1 MRQPLI
7 ALSVILGVVLL
18 RAGFVYFQGP
28 ARPPATKVETPSV
41 WVPDEY
47 MSPHLRILMFY
58 SAEES
63 PKLGRPS
70 TVCYGVTNA
79 VSVKLDPPLA
89 GIKPSISQCVEVTV
103 NQPQMLTLTATGK
116 QGEQAVAAFKL
127 GAPGRRPAFTSLQ
140 LSTFTP
146 RRGEAVTLCYGT
158 YAAERV
164 RLLPGGPPL
173 KPGKRQ
179 CIEWYP
185 AATRYRL
192 VAESQSG
199 RDEVPLPL
207 KFVQ

>member
-7 ALSVILGVVLL
+7 ALSVMIGVVLL
-18 RAGFVYFQGP
+18 RAGFVYLQGP
-28 ARPPATKVETPSV
+28 ARPPAAKLEAPTSEM
-41 WVPDEY
+41 PDEF

-63 PKLGRPS
+63 PRLGQPS

-89 GIKPSISQCVEVTV
+89 EIKPSISHCVEVTV
-103 NQPQMLTLTATGK
+103 NRPQVLTLTATGK
-116 QGEQAVAAFKL
+116 EGEQAVAAFRL
-127 GAPGRRPAFTSLQ
+127 GSTGQRPAFTLLQ

-146 RRGEAVTLCYGT
+146 RRGDPVTLCYGT

-164 RLLPGGPPL
+164 SLLPGGPPL

-179 CIEWYP
+179 CIEWHP
-185 AATRYRL
+185 DAAHYRL

-207 KFVQ
+207 KFVE

>member
-7 ALSVILGVVLL
+7 ALSIIIGAVLL
-18 RAGFVYFQGP
+18 RAGFVYYQGP
-28 ARPPATKVETPSV
+28 ARPTATNLEMPAAG
-41 WVPDEY
+41 VPDEF

-58 SAEES
+58 SAEPS

-89 GIKPSISQCVEVTV
+89 EIKPSISQCVAVTV
-103 NQPQMLTLTATGK
+103 DRPQMLTLTATGK
-116 QGEQAVAAFKL
+116 EGEQAVAAFKL
-127 GAPGRRPAFTSLQ
+127 GSPGRRPAFTSLQ

-146 RRGEAVTLCYGT
+146 RRGDAVTLCYGT

-164 RLLPGGPPL
+164 NLLPGGPPL

-179 CIEWYP
+179 CIEWRP
-185 AATRYRL
+185 DAARYRL

-207 KFVQ
+207 KFVE

>member
-7 ALSVILGVVLL
+7 ALSIIVGVVLL

-28 ARPPATKVETPSV
+28 ARPAAVNLETPSV

-58 SAEES
+58 SAQAV

-79 VSVKLDPPLA
+79 VSLKLDPPLA
-89 GIKPSISQCVEVTV
+89 DIKPSISNCVEVTV
-103 NQPQMLTLTATGK
+103 NHPQMLTLTATGK
-116 QGEQAVAAFKL
+116 EGEQAVAAFKL
-127 GAPGRRPAFTSLQ
+127 GSPVRRPAFTFLQ

-146 RRGEAVTLCYGT
+146 RRGDPVTLCYGT
-158 YAAERV
+158 YAAQRV
-164 RLLPGGPPL
+164 RMLPGGPPL

-179 CIEWYP
+179 CIEWHP
-185 AATRYRL
+185 DAAQYRL

-207 KFVQ
+207 KFAD